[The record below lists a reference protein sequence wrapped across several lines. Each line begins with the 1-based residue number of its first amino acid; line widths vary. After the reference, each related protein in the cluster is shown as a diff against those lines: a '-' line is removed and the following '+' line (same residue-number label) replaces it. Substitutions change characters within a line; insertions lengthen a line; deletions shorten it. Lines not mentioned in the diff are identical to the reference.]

1 MATLEELDAFGT
13 MDSLDSFG
21 TLEQLDNL
29 VLHSASGAATIAAT
43 TSAAAIR
50 IQQAAA
56 TPSIAITATLSANF
70 LINAAG
76 AATISITESSAAI
89 RIQNAVG
96 TGTIAITTSAGY
108 ILILIPSFL
117 DTNIS
122 LTADDC
128 ILSLRQDVSA
138 SESITISAS
147 VIGEI
152 LGETWTDI
160 IPGTPSWSI
169 Q

>member
-50 IQQAAA
+50 IQQAAITTAA
-56 TPSIAITATLSANF
+56 TANF

-160 IPGTPSWSI
+160 IPSTPSWSI